1 MLLKNNMNAAM
12 GRHMTDE
19 TKGMLYGTLGVVA
32 FGLTLPFTR
41 MVVPY
46 LDPIFIGTG
55 RAVVSALVA
64 AVILLVLKQKI
75 PTKAQIYKLSIVSL
89 GVVAGFPVLSS
100 WAMQHVPA
108 SHGGVV
114 LGILPLATAIFGA
127 WVAKERPS
135 MAFWLVSA
143 LGSALVVTYVLIQ
156 GAGALE
162 MADLALLGAIISAA
176 IGYAVGG
183 QLSKS
188 LGGWQVICWALILSL
203 VYTLP
208 LSIIYAPE
216 TFTGYPPMVYISFLY
231 LALVSMLT
239 AFFAWYK
246 GLVLGGIA
254 RVSQTQLLQPFITI
268 FASIFMLGE
277 PLNFK
282 TILFA
287 ALVVGAVWVGK
298 KMPID

>member
-1 MLLKNNMNAAM
+1 MLQENLM
-12 GRHMTDE
+12 GQHMTDE

-41 MVVPY
+41 LVVPY

-55 RAVVSALVA
+55 RAVLAALVA
-64 AVILLVLKQKI
+64 IIILSALKQKI
-75 PTKAQIYKLSIVSL
+75 PNKAQILQLSIVSL
-89 GVVAGFPVLSS
+89 GVVAGFPILSS

-135 MAFWLVSA
+135 LAFWVVS
-143 LGSALVVTYVLIQ
+143 LIGSALVVIYVLTQ
-156 GAGALE
+156 GSDGLE
-162 MADLALLGAIISAA
+162 IADLALLGAIISAA

-183 QLSKS
+183 QLSKT
-188 LGGWQVICWALILSL
+188 LGGWQVICWALIISL

-208 LSIIYAPE
+208 ISIICAPE
-216 TFTGYPPMVYISFLY
+216 TFTGYPLEVYIGFLY

-239 AFFAWYK
+239 GFFAWYK

-254 RVSQTQLLQPFITI
+254 RVSQTQLIQPFVTI
-268 FASIFMLGE
+268 FASIFMLNE
-277 PLNFK
+277 PLDFK
-282 TILFA
+282 TVLFA
-287 ALVVGAVWVGK
+287 ALVVASVWVGK
-298 KMPID
+298 KMPIG

>member
-1 MLLKNNMNAAM
+1 
-12 GRHMTDE
+12 MTDE
-19 TKGMLYGTLGVVA
+19 TKGMLYGILGVVA

-41 MVVPY
+41 KVIPF

-55 RAVVSALVA
+55 RAVLAALVA
-64 AVILLVLKQKI
+64 AIILFWFKQKI
-75 PTKAQIYKLSIVSL
+75 PNKAQIIKLSIVSL
-89 GVVAGFPVLSS
+89 GVVAGFPILSS

-135 MAFWLVSA
+135 LAFWLVSL
-143 LGSALVVTYVLIQ
+143 LGSLLVVTYVLTQ
-156 GAGALE
+156 SAGALQL
-162 MADLALLGAIISAA
+162 ADLALLGAIISAA

-183 QLSKS
+183 QLSKD
-188 LGGWQVICWALILSL
+188 LGGWQVICWALIISL

-216 TFTGYPPMVYISFLY
+216 TFTGYPPEVYISFLY

-268 FASIFMLGE
+268 FASIIMLGE
-277 PLNFK
+277 PLELK

-287 ALVVGAVWVGK
+287 SMVVASVWIGK
-298 KMPID
+298 KMPIK